1 MQLFYF
7 LDIKDEKNMRKMK
20 TMDGNAAAAYISYA
34 FTELAAIY
42 PITPSSTMAEL
53 VDQWSAEGKKNIFGQ
68 PVKVVEMQSEAG
80 AAGVVHGSLKTG
92 ALTTTYTASQ
102 GLLLMIPNMYKI
114 AGELLP
120 SVFHVASRA
129 LTTNALNIFGDQGDV
144 MAARQ
149 TGFAMLSESSV
160 QEVMDLAPV
169 AHLASIE
176 ASVPFMNFFD
186 GFRTSHEI
194 QKVAVLDYEELAPLV
209 NQEKLAEFR
218 RRSMNPNHP
227 SVSGMNQNPDI
238 HFQQR
243 ETINPYYEKL
253 PGIVQ
258 KYMTEINRLRGTNYD
273 LVTYY
278 GAEDAEE
285 VIVTMG
291 SVAQTIEQTVDYLQ
305 EQGRKV
311 GFLNVHLYRPFPV
324 ETFLEKIPQS
334 VKAIAVLDR
343 TKEPGAG
350 GEPLLLDVQSAM
362 YETDIRPTII
372 GGRYGLGSKDVLP
385 NQIVA
390 VFDELMKERSAM
402 KKRFTIGIDD
412 DLTYTS
418 LEVGKPLDL
427 TNPKTYQAKFW
438 GFGSDGTVG
447 ANKSAIKIIG
457 NHTDKYAQG
466 FFYYDSKKSGG
477 LTVSHLRFGETP
489 IRSTYLIE
497 HSDFVA
503 CHTAAYLHTYD
514 LVKGLKKGGTFL
526 LNTIWNDEQLAR
538 FLPNQ
543 LKRYLAENEIQFYTI
558 NAVKLASEVGLGGRI
573 NTAMET
579 AFFKLAQIMPFEQ
592 VLPILKEEALKSY
605 GHKSMK
611 VVEKN
616 IQAIDKTVELL
627 HQVPVPAEWRT
638 LEVQPRKH
646 SENVSDFV
654 HEIVEPINRQ
664 EGNALSVATLAK
676 NGMTDGRMPLGTAAV
691 EKRGVA
697 LEVPEWI
704 SDRCTMCN
712 ECAFVCPHA
721 AIRPFLADEEEMT
734 EAPEGFIV
742 RDLRGADGLK
752 YRIQVSVKDCTGCGL
767 CVEACPA
774 KGKALVM
781 RPYEEEK
788 EQAMNWAFAMT
799 LRQKENP
806 AKPNTVL
813 GSQFNKPLLEFSG
826 ACSGCGETPYVKLL
840 TQMFG
845 DRMLIAN
852 ATGCSSIWGAAA
864 GVTPY
869 TTNEQGQGPAWS
881 NSLLEDNAE
890 FGYGMLLATQARRE
904 RLASKMTKAFSVAS
918 DSLRLLMEDWIAHLS
933 ESEGTQQRAAKL
945 RAALLEEKTN
955 QPLLEAIYDD
965 QDLFVKPSQWMIG
978 GDGWAYDIGY
988 GGIDHVLA
996 SGADVNMLV
1005 LDNEVYSNTGG
1016 QTSKATPASAIAKFA
1031 ASGKYASKKDLG
1043 MMAMTYENVYVAQIA
1058 SGANQMQTIKA
1069 FEEAEKFPGPSIII
1083 AYTPCITHGL
1093 AGGMSQTLKEAKDA
1107 VHSGYWSLYRYNPL
1121 LREKGKEPMTLD
1133 FKKPDFSLMKEF
1145 MRQQVRFASLE
1156 SSQPDTAELLFNKT
1170 INDAKRRFYNY
1181 ARLAGQEEK
1190 IRAKLEKQSEPEI
1203 NTPEKEKPRVKKERV
1218 VDPEAE
1224 ARRAARRAERAAK
1237 RKQRGQD

>member
-1 MQLFYF
+1 
-7 LDIKDEKNMRKMK
+7 
-20 TMDGNAAAAYISYA
+20 
-34 FTELAAIY
+34 
-42 PITPSSTMAEL
+42 
-53 VDQWSAEGKKNIFGQ
+53 
-68 PVKVVEMQSEAG
+68 
-80 AAGVVHGSLKTG
+80 
-92 ALTTTYTASQ
+92 
-102 GLLLMIPNMYKI
+102 
-114 AGELLP
+114 
-120 SVFHVASRA
+120 
-129 LTTNALNIFGDQGDV
+129 
-144 MAARQ
+144 
-149 TGFAMLSESSV
+149 
-160 QEVMDLAPV
+160 
-169 AHLASIE
+169 
-176 ASVPFMNFFD
+176 
-186 GFRTSHEI
+186 
-194 QKVAVLDYEELAPLV
+194 
-209 NQEKLAEFR
+209 
-218 RRSMNPNHP
+218 
-227 SVSGMNQNPDI
+227 
-238 HFQQR
+238 
-243 ETINPYYEKL
+243 
-253 PGIVQ
+253 
-258 KYMTEINRLRGTNYD
+258 
-273 LVTYY
+273 
-278 GAEDAEE
+278 
-285 VIVTMG
+285 
-291 SVAQTIEQTVDYLQ
+291 
-305 EQGRKV
+305 
-311 GFLNVHLYRPFPV
+311 
-324 ETFLEKIPQS
+324 
-334 VKAIAVLDR
+334 
-343 TKEPGAG
+343 
-350 GEPLLLDVQSAM
+350 
-362 YETDIRPTII
+362 
-372 GGRYGLGSKDVLP
+372 
-385 NQIVA
+385 
-390 VFDELMKERSAM
+390 
-402 KKRFTIGIDD
+402 
-412 DLTYTS
+412 
-418 LEVGKPLDL
+418 
-427 TNPKTYQAKFW
+427 
-438 GFGSDGTVG
+438 
-447 ANKSAIKIIG
+447 
-457 NHTDKYAQG
+457 
-466 FFYYDSKKSGG
+466 
-477 LTVSHLRFGETP
+477 
-489 IRSTYLIE
+489 
-497 HSDFVA
+497 
-503 CHTAAYLHTYD
+503 
-514 LVKGLKKGGTFL
+514 
-526 LNTIWNDEQLAR
+526 
-538 FLPNQ
+538 
-543 LKRYLAENEIQFYTI
+543 
-558 NAVKLASEVGLGGRI
+558 
-573 NTAMET
+573 
-579 AFFKLAQIMPFEQ
+579 
-592 VLPILKEEALKSY
+592 
-605 GHKSMK
+605 
-611 VVEKN
+611 
-616 IQAIDKTVELL
+616 
-627 HQVPVPAEWRT
+627 
-638 LEVQPRKH
+638 
-646 SENVSDFV
+646 
-654 HEIVEPINRQ
+654 
-664 EGNALSVATLAK
+664 NALSVATLAK

-1203 NTPEKEKPRVKKERV
+1203 TAPENEKPRVKKERV

-1237 RKQRGQD
+1237 RKQREQD

>member
-324 ETFLEKIPQS
+324 ETFLEKIPQL

-362 YETDIRPTII
+362 YEADIRPTII

-457 NHTDKYAQG
+457 DHTDKYAQG

-579 AFFKLAQIMPFEQ
+579 AFFKLAEIMPFEQ

-627 HQVPVPAEWRT
+627 HQVPVPEEWRT
-638 LEVQPRKH
+638 LEVQPRKR

-774 KGKALVM
+774 KDKALVM
-781 RPYEEEK
+781 KPYEEEK

-1121 LREKGKEPMTLD
+1121 LREKGKEPMILD

-1203 NTPEKEKPRVKKERV
+1203 NTPENEKPRVKKERV

-1237 RKQRGQD
+1237 RKQREQD

>member
-1 MQLFYF
+1 
-7 LDIKDEKNMRKMK
+7 MRKMK
-20 TMDGNAAAAYISYA
+20 TMDGNTAAAYISYA

-68 PVKVVEMQSEAG
+68 PVKIVEMQSEAG

-120 SVFHVASRA
+120 GVFHVASRA
-129 LTTNALNIFGDQGDV
+129 VTTNALNIFGDHGDV

-149 TGFAMLSESSV
+149 TGFAMLQESSV

-169 AHLASIE
+169 AHLAAIE
-176 ASVPFMNFFD
+176 SGIPFLNFFD

-194 QKVAVLDYEELAPLV
+194 QKIEVLDYEELAPLM

-218 RRSMNPNHP
+218 AKSMNPNHP
-227 SVSGMNQNPDI
+227 SVSGTNQNPDI

-243 ETINPYYEKL
+243 ETINTHYEEL
-253 PGIVQ
+253 PKIVQ
-258 KYMTEINRLRGTNYD
+258 KYMGKINELRGTAYD

-285 VIVTMG
+285 IIVSMG
-291 SVAQTIEQTVDYLQ
+291 SVAPTIEQTIDHLLI
-305 EQGRKV
+305 EGRKV
-311 GFLNVHLYRPFPV
+311 GFLNIHLYRPFPI
-324 ETFLEKIPQS
+324 ETFLEKLPET
-334 VKAIAVLDR
+334 VKSIAVLDR
-343 TKEPGAG
+343 SKEPGAG
-350 GEPLLLDVQSAM
+350 GEPLLLDVQSAV
-362 YETDIRPTII
+362 YDTEIHPLII
-372 GGRYGLGSKDVLP
+372 GGRYGLGSKDVVP

-390 VFDELMKERSAM
+390 VYDELKKSRSEV
-402 KKRFTIGIDD
+402 KRRFTIGIVDD
-412 DLTYTS
+412 VTNMSLDLGPS
-418 LEVGKPLDL
+418 LDL
-427 TNPKTYQAKFW
+427 TNKQTYQAKFW

-457 NHTDKYAQG
+457 DHTKKYAQG
-466 FFYYDSKKSGG
+466 YFYYDSKKSGG

-497 HSDFVA
+497 HADFIA
-503 CHTAAYLHTYD
+503 CHTPAYIHNYD

-526 LNTIWNDEQLAR
+526 LNTVWDDEQLNR
-538 FLPNQ
+538 HLPNK
-543 LKRYLAENEIQFYTI
+543 LKRYIAENEIQFYTI
-558 NAVKLASEVGLGGRI
+558 NAVKLAQEVGLGGRI

-579 AFFKLAQIMPFEQ
+579 AFFKLANIIPFDD

-605 GHKSMK
+605 KKKSMAI
-611 VVEKN
+611 VEKN
-616 IQAIDKTVELL
+616 VQAIDRTVELL
-627 HQVPVPAEWRT
+627 HKVDIPAEWFT
-638 LEVQPRKH
+638 VSLEERQSAREK
-646 SENVSDFV
+646 SAY
-654 HEIVEPINRQ
+654 ITQILEPVNAQ
-664 EGNALSVATLAK
+664 EGNELSVGTLVA
-676 NGMTDGRMPLGTAAV
+676 NDMTDGRMPLGTAAV

-721 AIRPFLADEEEMT
+721 ATRPFLADEEELE

-742 RDLRGADGLK
+742 REMRGADGLK
-752 YRIQVSVKDCTGCGL
+752 YRIQVSVEDCTGCGL

-781 RPYEEEK
+781 KPYEESK

-806 AKPNTVL
+806 VKKNTVL
-813 GSQFNKPLLEFSG
+813 GTQFNKPLLEFSG
-826 ACSGCGETPYVKLL
+826 ACAGCGETPYVKLL
-840 TQMFG
+840 TQMYG
-845 DRMLIAN
+845 DRMMIAN
-852 ATGCSSIWGAAA
+852 ATGCSSIWGGAAPA
-864 GVTPY
+864 SPY
-869 TTNEQGQGPAWS
+869 TTNESGQGPAWS

-890 FGYGMLLATQARRE
+890 YGYGMFLASQTRRE
-904 RLASKMTKAFSVAS
+904 HLAEMMLHILPNVS
-918 DSLRLLMEDWIAHLS
+918 DSLKELMNDWILHMN

-945 RAALLEEKTN
+945 TAALIEERQENPNLEEI
-955 QPLLEAIYDD
+955 LGAS
-965 QDLFVKPSQWMIG
+965 DLFVKPSQWMIG

-996 SGADVNMLV
+996 SGADVNLLV

-1016 QTSKATPASAIAKFA
+1016 QVSKATPASAIAKFS

-1043 MMAMTYENVYVAQIA
+1043 MMAMTYGNVYVAQIA

-1069 FEEAEKFPGPSIII
+1069 LEEAEKFPGPSIVI

-1093 AGGMSQTLKEAKDA
+1093 LGGMSQTLKEAKEA
-1107 VHSGYWSLYRYNPL
+1107 VESGYWSLYRYNPE
-1121 LREKGKEPMTLD
+1121 LREQGKNPMTLD
-1133 FKKPDFSLMKEF
+1133 YKKPDFSLMPNF
-1145 MRQQVRFASLE
+1145 MRQQVRFSSLE
-1156 SSQPDTAELLFNKT
+1156 STQPEHAEKLFEKT
-1170 INDAKRRFYNY
+1170 VNDAKTRFYNY
-1181 ARLAGQEEK
+1181 ARLSGQEEK
-1190 IRAKLEKQSEPEI
+1190 IREKLEGKSEESLQ
-1203 NTPEKEKPRVKKERV
+1203 KPARVKKERV

-1224 ARRAARRAERAAK
+1224 ARRAAKRAERAAK
-1237 RKQRGQD
+1237 RKN